1 MAQLPQS
8 FSAAELPQS
17 DRNYDPIPEGWYD
30 VEIKGAELRT
40 TKAGTGQYIAVRYD
54 VTGPTHAGRVI
65 YGNLNVSN
73 PNPKAEEIGRQQLGE
88 LMRAIGLGVVQDT
101 DQLVGGR
108 LSIKVSIRKSEQY
121 GDSNDVKGFKA
132 VVGGAAPAVAAPS
145 VSAPQ
150 AAAPQPAAAPAPAAG
165 SAPPWAQRA

>member
-1 MAQLPQS
+1 MAQLPQA

-17 DRNYDPIPEGWYD
+17 DRSYDPIPEGWYD

-54 VTGPTHAGRVI
+54 VTGPTHAGRVV

-73 PNPKAEEIGRQQLGE
+73 PNPKAEEIGRQQMGE
-88 LMRAIGLGVVQDT
+88 LMRSIGLPVLQDT

-132 VVGGAAPAVAAPS
+132 VVGGAAPAPS
-145 VSAPQ
+145 
-150 AAAPQPAAAPAPAAG
+150 APQPAAAPAPAAG
-165 SAPPWAQRA
+165 SAPPWAQRS

>member
-54 VTGPTHAGRVI
+54 VTGPSHGGRVV

-73 PNPKAEEIGRQQLGE
+73 PNPKAEEIGRQQMGE
-88 LMRAIGLGVVQDT
+88 LMRAIGLPVLQDT

-108 LSIKVSIRKSEQY
+108 LSIKVAIRKSEQY

-132 VVGGAAPAVAAPS
+132 VSGGAAAPS
-145 VSAPQ
+145 APPPP
-150 AAAPQPAAAPAPAAG
+150 AAAARQPAAAPQPAAG

>member
-40 TKAGTGQYIAVRYD
+40 TKAGNGQYIAVRYD
-54 VTGPTHAGRVI
+54 VTGPTHAGRVV

-73 PNPKAEEIGRQQLGE
+73 PNPKAEEIGRQQMGE
-88 LMRAIGLGVVQDT
+88 LMRSIGLPVLQDT

-132 VVGGAAPAVAAPS
+132 LAGGAAPAVAAPS
-145 VSAPQ
+145 AP
-150 AAAPQPAAAPAPAAG
+150 APQPAAAPAG

>member
-40 TKAGTGQYIAVRYD
+40 TKAGNGQYIAVRYD
-54 VTGPTHAGRVI
+54 VTGPTHAGRVV

-73 PNPKAEEIGRQQLGE
+73 PNPKAEEIGRQQMGE
-88 LMRAIGLGVVQDT
+88 LMRSIGLPVLQDT

-145 VSAPQ
+145 AP
-150 AAAPQPAAAPAPAAG
+150 APQPAAAPAG

>member
-1 MAQLPQS
+1 MAQLPQA

-17 DRNYDPIPEGWYD
+17 DRNYDPIPEGWYE

-88 LMRAIGLGVVQDT
+88 LMRSIGLGVVQDT

-108 LSIKVSIRKSEQY
+108 LSIKVSIQRSEQY

-132 VVGGAAPAVAAPS
+132 LAGGAAPAP
-145 VSAPQ
+145 SAP
-150 AAAPQPAAAPAPAAG
+150 APQPAAAPAG

>member
-1 MAQLPQS
+1 M
-8 FSAAELPQS
+8 
-17 DRNYDPIPEGWYD
+17 
-30 VEIKGAELRT
+30 
-40 TKAGTGQYIAVRYD
+40 
-54 VTGPTHAGRVI
+54 
-65 YGNLNVSN
+65 
-73 PNPKAEEIGRQQLGE
+73 GE
-88 LMRAIGLGVVQDT
+88 LMRSIGLPVLQDT

-132 VVGGAAPAVAAPS
+132 LAGGAAPSAP
-145 VSAPQ
+145 APQ

>member
-17 DRNYDPIPEGWYD
+17 DRSYDPIPAGWYEA
-30 VEIKGAELRT
+30 EIKGAELRT
-40 TKAGTGQYIAVRYD
+40 TNAGTGQYIAVRYD

-88 LMRAIGLGVVQDT
+88 LMRSIGLGVVQDT

-108 LSIKVSIRKSEQY
+108 LSIKVSIQRSEKY

-132 VVGGAAPAVAAPS
+132 LAGGAAPAP
-145 VSAPQ
+145 SAP
-150 AAAPQPAAAPAPAAG
+150 APQPAAAPAG

>member
-1 MAQLPQS
+1 MAQLPQA

-17 DRNYDPIPEGWYD
+17 DRSYDPIPEGWYD

-54 VTGPTHAGRVI
+54 VTGPTHAGRVV

-73 PNPKAEEIGRQQLGE
+73 PNPKAEEIGRQQMGE
-88 LMRAIGLGVVQDT
+88 LMRSIGLPVLQDT

-145 VSAPQ
+145 
-150 AAAPQPAAAPAPAAG
+150 APQPAAAPAPAAG
-165 SAPPWAQRA
+165 SAPPWAQRS

>member
-1 MAQLPQS
+1 MAQLPQAYN
-8 FSAAELPQS
+8 AAELPQS
-17 DRNYDPIPEGWYD
+17 DRSYDPIPEGWYD

-40 TKAGTGQYIAVRYD
+40 TKAGNGQYIAVRYD
-54 VTGPTHAGRVI
+54 VTGPTHGGRVI

-101 DQLVGGR
+101 DQLIGGR

-132 VVGGAAPAVAAPS
+132 LAGGAAPAAPS
-145 VSAPQ
+145 AP
-150 AAAPQPAAAPAPAAG
+150 APQPAAAPAPAAAT
-165 SAPPWAQRA
+165 APPWAQRA

>member
-1 MAQLPQS
+1 MAQLPQA

-17 DRNYDPIPEGWYD
+17 DRNYDPIPEGWYS

-73 PNPKAEEIGRQQLGE
+73 PNPKAEEIGRQQMGE
-88 LMRAIGLGVVQDT
+88 LMRSIGLPVLQDT

-132 VVGGAAPAVAAPS
+132 VVGGAAP
-145 VSAPQ
+145 SAP
-150 AAAPQPAAAPAPAAG
+150 APQPAAAPAPAAA

>member
-17 DRNYDPIPEGWYD
+17 DRSYDPIPEGWYD

-40 TKAGTGQYIAVRYD
+40 TKAGNGQYIAVRYD
-54 VTGPTHAGRVI
+54 VTGPTHAGRVV

-73 PNPKAEEIGRQQLGE
+73 PNPKAEEIGRQQMGE
-88 LMRAIGLGVVQDT
+88 LMRSIGLPVLQDT

-132 VVGGAAPAVAAPS
+132 LAGGAAPAVAAPS
-145 VSAPQ
+145 APAPQ
-150 AAAPQPAAAPAPAAG
+150 SAAAPAG

>member
-1 MAQLPQS
+1 MAQLPQA

-54 VTGPTHAGRVI
+54 VTGPTHAGRVV

-101 DQLVGGR
+101 DQLIGGR

-132 VVGGAAPAVAAPS
+132 LAGGAAPAAPS
-145 VSAPQ
+145 AP
-150 AAAPQPAAAPAPAAG
+150 APQPAAAPAPAAA

>member
-17 DRNYDPIPEGWYD
+17 DRNYDPLPEGWYD

-54 VTGPTHAGRVI
+54 VTGPTHAGRVV

-73 PNPKAEEIGRQQLGE
+73 PNPKAEEIGRQQMGE
-88 LMRAIGLGVVQDT
+88 LMR
-101 DQLVGGR
+101 
-108 LSIKVSIRKSEQY
+108 
-121 GDSNDVKGFKA
+121 
-132 VVGGAAPAVAAPS
+132 PS
-145 VSAPQ
+145 ACPCSRTLTSWS
-150 AAAPQPAAAPAPAAG
+150 AAA
-165 SAPPWAQRA
+165 

>member
-54 VTGPTHAGRVI
+54 VTGPTHAGRVV

-73 PNPKAEEIGRQQLGE
+73 PNPKAEEIGRQQMGE
-88 LMRAIGLGVVQDT
+88 LMRSIGLPVLQDT

-132 VVGGAAPAVAAPS
+132 LVGGAAPAVAAPS
-145 VSAPQ
+145 AP
-150 AAAPQPAAAPAPAAG
+150 APQPAAAPAG

>member
-1 MAQLPQS
+1 MAQLPQA

-17 DRNYDPIPEGWYD
+17 DRSYDPIPAGWYEA
-30 VEIKGAELRT
+30 EIKGAELRT
-40 TKAGTGQYIAVRYD
+40 TNAGTGQYIAVRYD

-88 LMRAIGLGVVQDT
+88 LMRSIGLGVVQDT

-108 LSIKVSIRKSEQY
+108 LSIKVSIQRSEKY

-132 VVGGAAPAVAAPS
+132 LAGGAAPAP
-145 VSAPQ
+145 SAP
-150 AAAPQPAAAPAPAAG
+150 APQPAAAPAG

>member
-40 TKAGTGQYIAVRYD
+40 TKAGNGQYIAVRYD
-54 VTGPTHAGRVI
+54 VTGPTHAGRVV

-73 PNPKAEEIGRQQLGE
+73 PNPKAEEIGRQQMGE
-88 LMRAIGLGVVQDT
+88 LMRSIGLPVLQDT

-132 VVGGAAPAVAAPS
+132 LAGGAAPAVAAPS
-145 VSAPQ
+145 APAPQ
-150 AAAPQPAAAPAPAAG
+150 SAAAPAG